1 MDFSLGDSSTKTV
14 HLDDGFYFFVNS
26 HILGRL
32 QITIFRVID
41 GFNLNINHI
50 TVDPSVEIS
59 GDTHG
64 NITFVSNGLCDGA
77 LYNVKYTYL

>member
-1 MDFSLGDSSTKTV
+1 MNFLLGDLSTKTV
-14 HLDDGFYFFVNS
+14 HLDNGFYFFVNS

-50 TVDPSVEIS
+50 TADPLVEIS

-64 NITFVSNGLCDGA
+64 NITFASSDLCSGT
-77 LYNVKYTYL
+77 LYKVKV